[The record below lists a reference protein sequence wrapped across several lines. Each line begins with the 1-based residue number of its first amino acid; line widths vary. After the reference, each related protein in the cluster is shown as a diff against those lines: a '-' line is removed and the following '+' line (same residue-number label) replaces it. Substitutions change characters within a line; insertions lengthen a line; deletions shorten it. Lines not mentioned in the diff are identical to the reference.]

1 MAISLFLY
9 LKITSVPHVT
19 IVLHQTAPSGTRP
32 SPQSPSRFYAGPPNA
47 LPPPH
52 TPATILSAR
61 DPHTAPH
68 VTASSSFP
76 GVLALF
82 NRLNNIS
89 AKFHDATD
97 ATTTSPT
104 LDHLLPSICVVGGQS
119 SGKSSVLEALVGR
132 DFLPRGTGIVTRRPL
147 ILQLIYREGH
157 AETAEFLHV
166 PGEVYTDFIAVREEI
181 AAETQRHMAR
191 VKKLI
196 DNAPITLTIKSPHVP
211 NLTLVDLPGLTKV
224 RLEFI

>member
-1 MAISLFLY
+1 MSLSSST
-9 LKITSVPHVT
+9 KPRRA
-19 IVLHQTAPSGTRP
+19 AP
-32 SPQSPSRFYAGPPNA
+32 A
-47 LPPPH
+47 LPPSPPPAFTPDPPTPSPPH
-52 TPATILSAR
+52 TLPPPSSPRET
-61 DPHTAPH
+61 PHTAPH